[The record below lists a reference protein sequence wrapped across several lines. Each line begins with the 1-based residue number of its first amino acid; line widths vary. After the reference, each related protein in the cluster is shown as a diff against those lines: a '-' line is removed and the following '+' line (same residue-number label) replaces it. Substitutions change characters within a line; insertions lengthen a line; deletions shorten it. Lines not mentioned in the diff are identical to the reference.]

1 MGLIGNILGTPL
13 GYIMK
18 LCYDIINNYG
28 IAVIIFTLLT
38 KVILFPVSLMVQKNS
53 IKMIRMKPRLDSLKY
68 QYVDDKDALLD
79 AQSDLYKQEKYN
91 PFAGIIPLLIQ
102 LPLIFGLIDVVY
114 RPLKHI
120 LHFSQAAINTFTAKT
135 MEITGMTNLGSSPE
149 LAILRNVADPSN
161 YDAYMS
167 CRSDSLGGS
176 DVSQMIEKMRSVDMN
191 FLGIDLSA
199 VPGIAINLLLLIP
212 VFAGLSALIMCIVQN
227 KVNVLQTE
235 QGFFARW
242 GMTVFMIAFS
252 VYFAFLVPAGV
263 GLYWIFGNLF
273 SIPVMYLVNIIYNPK
288 QYIDYDTLGRIK
300 ARSKADAES
309 RRRNSKLS
317 RKYYREICRGNT
329 LENMR
334 LMFYSEQSGFYKYF
348 ENIIN
353 ALLEKSDEVIY
364 YITSDPDDK
373 IFKLG
378 IDRIKPYYIS
388 GNQLIA
394 FMMKLECKMVIMT
407 TPDLEKYHIKRS
419 RVKKNIEYVFV
430 DHACTSLNLTYRTG
444 ALDYFDTIFVVS
456 KNQGIEVREMEKLR
470 KTKRKRIVKC
480 GYGLIDN
487 MISAYNSMGRIE
499 NDKPTIL
506 IAPSW
511 QYDNILD
518 SCLDNILSGL
528 ICDKYRV
535 IVRPHP
541 QYIRRFP
548 LQTEAIIEKYKDKFS
563 SDFMI
568 ETDFS
573 SNVTVYTADMVITD
587 WSAIAFEFSFTTD
600 KPTLF
605 INTEMKVVNKDYRKI
620 KIKPFDITARDIIG
634 KSISKE
640 ETVNIT
646 DAVDSLLGGRDSY
659 REKIEELKNSYFYNL
674 GKSGDAAADYIIERL
689 SGKRH
694 KDIASAERQAGEIS
708 QVTLKCSENTEV

>member
-18 LCYDIINNYG
+18 LCYDVIGNYG
-28 IAVIIFTLLT
+28 MAIIIFTLFT

-53 IKMIRMKPRLDSLKY
+53 IKMIKMKPRLDSLKF

-79 AQSDLYKQEKYN
+79 AQSELYKQEKYN
-91 PFAGIIPLLIQ
+91 PFAGTIPLLIQ

-120 LHFSQAAINTFTAKT
+120 LHFSQKAIDVFTVKT
-135 MEITGMTNLGSSPE
+135 MELTGLANLGSSPE
-149 LAILRNVADPSN
+149 LTILRNVADPAN

-167 CRSDSLGGS
+167 CQGGALSGS
-176 DVSQMIEKMRSVDMN
+176 DVSQMIEKMRSIDMN
-191 FLGIDLSA
+191 FLGFDLSA
-199 VPGIAINLLLLIP
+199 VPSFAFNLLVLIP
-212 VFAGLSALIMCIVQN
+212 VLAGLSALIMCIVQN
-227 KVNVLQTE
+227 KINVLQIE
-235 QGFFARW
+235 QGFLARW
-242 GMTVFMIAFS
+242 GMTAFMIAFS
-252 VYFAFLVPAGV
+252 AYFAFLVPAGV

-273 SIPVMYLVNIIYNPK
+273 SIPVMYLVNVIYNPK
-288 QYIDYDTLGRIK
+288 KYIDYDTLNKIK
-300 ARSKADAES
+300 ARAKEDSEIQ
-309 RRRNSKLS
+309 RRNNKLS
-317 RKYYREICRGNT
+317 RKYYREICKGNT

-364 YITSDPDDK
+364 YITSDPNDK
-373 IFKLG
+373 IFELG
-378 IDRIKPYYIS
+378 NDRIKPYYIS

-394 FMMKLECKMVIMT
+394 FMMKLECKMVVMT

-430 DHACTSLNLTYRTG
+430 DHACTSFNLTYRTG

-487 MISAYNSMGRIE
+487 MISAYNAMEKTE
-499 NDKPTIL
+499 NEKPTIL

-528 ICDKYRV
+528 ICEKYRV

-548 LQTEAIIEKYKDKFS
+548 LQMESIIEKYKDRFGP
-563 SDFMI
+563 DFMI

-605 INTEMKVVNKDYRKI
+605 INTEMKVVNKDYKKI
-620 KIKPFDITARDIIG
+620 KLKPFDITARDIIG

-646 DAVDSLLGGRDSY
+646 EAVDGLLNDQDSY
-659 REKIEELKNSYFYNL
+659 REKIIELKNSYFYNL
-674 GKSGDAAADYIIERL
+674 GKSGEAAADYIIERL
-689 SGKRH
+689 SGKRSSG
-694 KDIASAERQAGEIS
+694 AAGEENRSDDAS
-708 QVTLKCSENTEV
+708 QNNVNDSVSAD

>member
-18 LCYDIINNYG
+18 LCYDVIGNYG
-28 IAVIIFTLLT
+28 MAIIIFTLFT

-53 IKMIRMKPRLDSLKY
+53 IKMIKMKPRLDSLKF

-79 AQSDLYKQEKYN
+79 AQSELYKQEKYN
-91 PFAGIIPLLIQ
+91 PFAGTIPLLIQ

-120 LHFSQAAINTFTAKT
+120 LHFSQKVIDVFTAKT
-135 MEITGMTNLGSSPE
+135 MELTGLANLGSSPE
-149 LAILRNVADPSN
+149 LTILRNVADPAN

-167 CRSDSLGGS
+167 CQGGALSGS
-176 DVSQMIEKMRSVDMN
+176 DVSQMIEKMRSIDMN
-191 FLGIDLSA
+191 FLGFDLSA
-199 VPGIAINLLLLIP
+199 VPSFALNLLVLIP
-212 VFAGLSALIMCIVQN
+212 VLAGLSALIMCIVQN
-227 KVNVLQTE
+227 KINVLQIE
-235 QGFFARW
+235 QGFLARW
-242 GMTVFMIAFS
+242 GMTAFMIAFS
-252 VYFAFLVPAGV
+252 AYFAFLVPAGV

-273 SIPVMYLVNIIYNPK
+273 SIPVMYLVNVIYNPK
-288 QYIDYDTLGRIK
+288 KYIDYDTLNKIK
-300 ARSKADAES
+300 ARAKEDAEIQ
-309 RRRNSKLS
+309 RKNSKLS
-317 RKYYREICRGNT
+317 RKYYREICKGNT

-364 YITSDPDDK
+364 YITSDPNDK
-373 IFKLG
+373 IFELG
-378 IDRIKPYYIS
+378 NDRIKPYYIS

-394 FMMKLECKMVIMT
+394 FMMKLECKMVVMT

-419 RVKKNIEYVFV
+419 RVKKNIEYIFV
-430 DHACTSLNLTYRTG
+430 DHACTSFNLTYRTG

-487 MISAYNSMGRIE
+487 MISAYSAMEKTE
-499 NDKPTIL
+499 NEKPTIL

-528 ICDKYRV
+528 ICEKYRV

-548 LQTEAIIEKYKDKFS
+548 LQMESIIEKYKDRFGP
-563 SDFMI
+563 DFMI

-605 INTEMKVVNKDYRKI
+605 INTEMKVVNKDYKKI
-620 KIKPFDITARDIIG
+620 KLKPFDITARDIIG

-646 DAVDSLLGGRDSY
+646 EAVDGLLNDQDSY
-659 REKIEELKNSYFYNL
+659 REKIIELKNSYFYNL
-674 GKSGDAAADYIIERL
+674 GKSGEAAADYIIERL
-689 SGKRH
+689 SGKRSSG
-694 KDIASAERQAGEIS
+694 DAGEENRSDDAS
-708 QVTLKCSENTEV
+708 QNNVNDSVCTD

>member
-18 LCYDIINNYG
+18 LCYDVINNYG
-28 IAVIIFTLLT
+28 MAIIIFTLFT

-53 IKMIRMKPRLDSLKY
+53 IKMIKMKPRLDSLKY

-79 AQSDLYKQEKYN
+79 AQSELYKQEKYN
-91 PFAGIIPLLIQ
+91 PFAGTIPLLIQ

-120 LHFSQAAINTFTAKT
+120 LHFSQEAIEVFTAKT
-135 MEITGMTNLGSSPE
+135 MELTGLASLGSSPE
-149 LAILRNVADPSN
+149 LTVLRNVADPAN

-167 CRSDSLGGS
+167 CQGGALSGS
-176 DVSQMIEKMRSVDMN
+176 DVSQMIEKMRSIDMN
-191 FLGIDLSA
+191 FLGFDLSA
-199 VPGIAINLLLLIP
+199 VPGFAFNLLVLIP
-212 VFAGLSALIMCIVQN
+212 VLAGLSALIMCIVQN
-227 KVNVLQTE
+227 RINVLQIE
-235 QGFFARW
+235 QGFLARW

-252 VYFAFLVPAGV
+252 AYFAFLVPAGV

-273 SIPVMYLVNIIYNPK
+273 SIPVMYLVNVIYNPK
-288 QYIDYDTLGRIK
+288 KYIDYDTLNKIK
-300 ARSKADAES
+300 ARAKEDAEIQ
-309 RRRNSKLS
+309 RRNSKLS
-317 RKYYREICRGNT
+317 RKHYREICKGNT

-353 ALLEKSDEVIY
+353 ALLEKSDEIIY
-364 YITSDPDDK
+364 YITSDPNDK
-373 IFKLG
+373 IFELG
-378 IDRIKPYYIS
+378 NDRIKPYYIS

-394 FMMKLECKMVIMT
+394 FMMKLECKMVVMT

-430 DHACTSLNLTYRTG
+430 DHACTSFNLTYRTG

-487 MISAYNSMGRIE
+487 MISAYNAMEKTE
-499 NDKPTIL
+499 NEKPTIL

-518 SCLDNILSGL
+518 SCLENILSGL
-528 ICDKYRV
+528 ICEKYRV

-548 LQTEAIIEKYKDKFS
+548 LQMESIIEKYKDKFGP
-563 SDFMI
+563 DFMI

-605 INTEMKVVNKDYRKI
+605 INTEMKVVNKDYKKI
-620 KIKPFDITARDIIG
+620 KLKPFDITARDIIG

-646 DAVDSLLGGRDSY
+646 EAVDGLLGDQDSY
-659 REKIEELKNSYFYNL
+659 REKIKELKNSYFYNL
-674 GKSGDAAADYIIERL
+674 GKSGEAAADYIIERL
-689 SGKRH
+689 SGKKSPGTVSEEH
-694 KDIASAERQAGEIS
+694 QPNDASQNIVNDS
-708 QVTLKCSENTEV
+708 VSTD